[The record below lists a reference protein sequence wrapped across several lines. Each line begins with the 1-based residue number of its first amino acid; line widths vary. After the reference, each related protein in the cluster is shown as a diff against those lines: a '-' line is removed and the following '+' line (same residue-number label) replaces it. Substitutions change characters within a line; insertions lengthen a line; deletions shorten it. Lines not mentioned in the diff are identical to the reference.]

1 MLAVIESNLP
11 LGIAIAAAAA
21 ACYETSYV
29 LQALEARSV
38 SSSLALR
45 PALLGTLARR
55 RRWLAGIGLAIAGF
69 ALQIAALTFA
79 PLTVVQPVLAL
90 GLVLLLYLGSRMLRE
105 AVGRREVLAVAALI
119 AGVAGI
125 ALAAPERS
133 DAVSSHAAL
142 AVTMVLLAAVA
153 AAPYMLRTG
162 RGVALVL
169 SAGAADVLAALAAKL
184 AADALDRGHALP
196 ALGWAAAAG
205 AGALVG
211 LTSETSALQR
221 LPATRVGPLIAVLQV
236 TVPTLLAPLVAG
248 EQWGD
253 TPLGG
258 GLIAAALIVVA
269 LGAATLAGATSEVF
283 EHDGGGG
290 GERGE

>member
-1 MLAVIESNLP
+1 MLAVIDGGLL
-11 LGIAIAAAAA
+11 LGIGIAATAAA
-21 ACYETSYV
+21 SYESSYV

-45 PALLGTLARR
+45 PALLATLARR
-55 RRWLAGIGLAIAGF
+55 PRWLAGIALAVAGF
-69 ALQIAALTFA
+69 GLQIAALTFA

-90 GLVLLLYLGSRMLRE
+90 GLVLLLYLGRRLLNE
-105 AVGRREVLAVAALI
+105 VVGRRELIAVAAVI

-133 DAVSSHAAL
+133 ETVGSETAL
-142 AVTMVLLAAVA
+142 GVTLVLLALVA
-153 AAPYMLRTG
+153 AAPYALRAE
-162 RGVALVL
+162 RAVVLVL
-169 SAGAADVLAALAAKL
+169 SAGAADVAAALAAKL

-196 ALGWAAAAG
+196 ALAWAAAAG

-221 LPATRVGPLIAVLQV
+221 LPATRVGPLIVVLQV

-248 EQWGD
+248 EDWGA

-258 GLIAAALIVVA
+258 GLIAVALGVVA
-269 LGAATLAGATSEVF
+269 LGAAILAGSTSEAF
-283 EHDGGGG
+283 EHHGGGARQG
-290 GERGE
+290 RE

>member
-1 MLAVIESNLP
+1 MLAVIDGNL
-11 LGIAIAAAAA
+11 LVGIGIATAAAAA
-21 ACYETSYV
+21 YETSYV

-55 RRWLAGIGLAIAGF
+55 RRWLAGIALAIAGF

-90 GLVLLLYLGSRMLRE
+90 GLVLLLYLGSSMLRE
-105 AVGRREVLAVAALI
+105 RVGRREVLAVAALV

-133 DAVSSHAAL
+133 QSVSSHAAL
-142 AVTMVLLAAVA
+142 AVTLALLAAVA
-153 AAPYMLRTG
+153 AAPYLLRTG
-162 RGVALVL
+162 RGAALVL

-184 AADALDRGHALP
+184 AADALDRGHVLP
-196 ALGWAAAAG
+196 VLGWAAAAG

-211 LTSETSALQR
+211 LISETSALQR
-221 LPATRVGPLIAVLQV
+221 LPATRVGPLIVVLQV

-248 EQWGD
+248 EHWGG

-258 GLIAAALIVVA
+258 GLIAGSLVVVA

-283 EHDGGGG
+283 EHDGGGAG
-290 GERGE
+290 QRGE

>member
-11 LGIAIAAAAA
+11 VGIAIAVASA

-69 ALQIAALTFA
+69 TLQIAALTFA

-105 AVGRREVLAVAALI
+105 AVGRREVLAVAAMV

-125 ALAAPERS
+125 ALAAPGRS
-133 DAVSSHAAL
+133 DTVSSHAAL
-142 AVTMVLLAAVA
+142 AVTLFA
-153 AAPYMLRTG
+153 TC
-162 RGVALVL
+162 LVM
-169 SAGAADVLAALAAKL
+169 SSG
-184 AADALDRGHALP
+184 
-196 ALGWAAAAG
+196 
-205 AGALVG
+205 
-211 LTSETSALQR
+211 
-221 LPATRVGPLIAVLQV
+221 
-236 TVPTLLAPLVAG
+236 
-248 EQWGD
+248 
-253 TPLGG
+253 
-258 GLIAAALIVVA
+258 
-269 LGAATLAGATSEVF
+269 
-283 EHDGGGG
+283 
-290 GERGE
+290 